1 MVRRIKKKFQQ
12 RKTRL
17 THKTRRVVK
26 KNKRGRSAPVTSKIN
41 VNKKQSHTTSTSQTI
56 TTLPTVPTVI
66 DSTPQRPLT
75 ESSINEVNEVS
86 GLQLEQMNAEL
97 DEIYAKAYE
106 EGYFEGGEAKVGKLL
121 PQGYILPD
129 YTVDHL
135 LSIAFQTVRSSL
147 VPLNSPTHVYHQ
159 IKSAIEQHRPFSLVR
174 LGDGELLT
182 LAHNTVI
189 STDEA
194 KRRGA
199 FLPYAGVQL
208 PDAEASAMLI
218 EAIKRADY
226 IGIPE
231 SRHPSYQGLLFP
243 VLKHA
248 QIDYRKLK
256 LTTSTINYALN
267 EQGLLHPI
275 LSNSSLLLIGN
286 QVEGLSHILARQGY
300 RIAGMITPVNGT
312 QDVASIVEQASHFE
326 FDLAFVSAGVAAVAI
341 CTGIASKMG
350 KVALDMGHM
359 ANKLESGEI
368 SLKFRLGV

>member
-17 THKTRRVVK
+17 THKSRRVFK
-26 KNKRGRSAPVTSKIN
+26 KNKRGRSAPVTSKLSM
-41 VNKKQSHTTSTSQTI
+41 NKKQSHTLPI
-56 TTLPTVPTVI
+56 IPTLS
-66 DSTPQRPLT
+66 DSTQHNA
-75 ESSINEVNEVS
+75 INEPKINELNEGS
-86 GLQLEQMNAEL
+86 PLQLELMNAEL
-97 DEIYAKAYE
+97 DEIYTKAYE
-106 EGYFEGGEAKVGKLL
+106 EGYLEGGEAKVGNLI
-121 PQGYILPD
+121 PHGYILPD
-129 YTVDHL
+129 YTVDQL
-135 LSIAFQTVRSSL
+135 LTIAFQTVRSSL

-159 IKSAIEQHRPFSLVR
+159 IKSALEQHLPFSLVR

-208 PDAEASAMLI
+208 PDAGASAMLI

-267 EQGLLHPI
+267 EQGYLHPI
-275 LSNSSLLLIGN
+275 LSSSSLLLIGN

-368 SLKFRLGV
+368 ALKFRLGV

>member
-1 MVRRIKKKFQQ
+1 MVRRSKKKFQQ

-17 THKTRRVVK
+17 THKSRRVFK
-26 KNKRGRSAPVTSKIN
+26 KNKRGRSAPVTSK
-41 VNKKQSHTTSTSQTI
+41 QTI
-56 TTLPTVPTVI
+56 TTLPTIPTVI
-66 DSTPQRPLT
+66 DSTEQRPLT
-75 ESSINEVNEVS
+75 ESSINEVNQEPS
-86 GLQLEQMNAEL
+86 LQLEQMNAEL
-97 DEIYAKAYE
+97 NEIYAKAYE
-106 EGYFEGGEAKVGKLL
+106 EGYFEGGEAKVGNLI
-121 PQGYILPD
+121 PQGYILPE

-135 LSIAFQTVRSSL
+135 LAIAFQTVRSSL

-159 IKSAIEQHRPFSLVR
+159 IKSAIEQRQPFSLVR

-256 LTTSTINYALN
+256 LTSSTINYALN
-267 EQGLLHPI
+267 EQGFLHPI
-275 LSNSSLLLIGN
+275 LSSCSLLLIGN

-341 CTGIASKMG
+341 CTGIVSKMG

-368 SLKFRLGV
+368 ALKFRLGV

>member
-1 MVRRIKKKFQQ
+1 MVRRIKRKFQR

-17 THKTRRVVK
+17 TGKSKRVFK
-26 KNKRGRSAPVTSKIN
+26 KNKRGWRAPVTSKKTM
-41 VNKKQSHTTSTSQTI
+41 NKKQSHT
-56 TTLPTVPTVI
+56 LPIIPI
-66 DSTPQRPLT
+66 LSDSTEPIT
-75 ESSINEVNEVS
+75 NELNEAPP
-86 GLQLEQMNAEL
+86 LQLETMNTEL
-97 DEIYAKAYE
+97 NEIYIKAYD

-135 LSIAFQTVRSSL
+135 LSIAFQTVRSAL
-147 VPLNSPTHVYHQ
+147 VPLTSPMHIYPQ
-159 IKSAIEQHRPFSLVR
+159 IKLAIEQKQPFSLVR

-189 STDEA
+189 STEEA

-199 FLPYAGVQL
+199 FLPYAGVNL

-218 EAIKRADY
+218 EAIKSADY

-248 QIDYRKLK
+248 QLDYHKLK
-256 LTTSTINYALN
+256 LTSSTINYALN

-275 LSNSSLLLIGN
+275 LSSGSLLLIGN
-286 QVEGLSHILARQGY
+286 QAAGLRHILERQGC
-300 RIAGMITPVNGT
+300 RIAGLITPVNGT
-312 QDVASIVEQASHFE
+312 QDVASVIEKASQMQ

-341 CTGIASKMG
+341 CSQIASKMG

-359 ANKLESGEI
+359 ANKLESGEM

>member
-1 MVRRIKKKFQQ
+1 MVRRIKKKFQR

-17 THKTRRVVK
+17 THASRRVFK
-26 KNKRGRSAPVTSKIN
+26 KNKRGRSASVPFKMNINKPQSPTS
-41 VNKKQSHTTSTSQTI
+41 STSQTL
-56 TTLPTVPTVI
+56 TTLPTVI
-66 DSTPQRPLT
+66 DSTEQRPLT
-75 ESSINEVNEVS
+75 LTNEVNEGPS
-86 GLQLEQMNAEL
+86 LQLELMNAEL
-97 DEIYAKAYE
+97 NELYAKAYD

-129 YTVDHL
+129 YTVDDL

-147 VPLNSPTHVYHQ
+147 VPLNSPIHVYHH
-159 IKSAIEQHRPFSLVR
+159 IKTALAQQRPFSLVR

-189 STDEA
+189 SIDEA

-208 PDAEASAMLI
+208 PDELASAMLI
-218 EAIKRADY
+218 DSIKTADY

-248 QIDYRKLK
+248 QLDYRKLK
-256 LTTSTINYALN
+256 FTTSTINYALN

-275 LSNSSLLLIGN
+275 LSSSSLLLIGN

-300 RIAGMITPVNGT
+300 RIAGIITPVNGT
-312 QDVASIVEQASHFE
+312 HDVTRVVEQASQME
-326 FDLAFVSAGVAAVAI
+326 FDLAFVSAGVAAVSI
-341 CTGIASKMG
+341 CTQIASKMG

-359 ANKLESGEI
+359 ANKLESGE
-368 SLKFRLGV
+368 SALKFRLGV